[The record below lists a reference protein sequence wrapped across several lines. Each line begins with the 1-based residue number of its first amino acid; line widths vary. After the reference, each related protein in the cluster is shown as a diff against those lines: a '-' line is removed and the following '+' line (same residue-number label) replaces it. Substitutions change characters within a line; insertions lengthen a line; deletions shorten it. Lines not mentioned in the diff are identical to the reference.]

1 MLKVAIKEKEEDLT
15 KYKSEFKVSSPILLD
30 EKAEVANAYG
40 IQSHPQTFFINHEGK
55 IVGRALKDGLDL
67 LEHEGLIQYLVEGR
81 NEIHKHIKSFPLP
94 SHVIPCLVLA
104 FGNSMCVT
112 KEETH
117 AHGETASVK
126 TYPKGYV
133 HPLTEIN
140 LDKVINKNRGLKVLE
155 ENATTAHDYYRGG
168 VQQKA
173 EGERFLKEEKWEEAF
188 VRFETSNR
196 FFLVVLRYLSDDEA
210 YRNIY
215 GDHVVIFLPN
225 LLSADNYL
233 KLANIYKKMGRDDKA
248 VEAKGH
254 GEYYLSESL
263 KDVKTEWGLIF
274 KEFEGL
280 PKK

>member
-1 MLKVAIKEKEEDLT
+1 MTLRKMASSKNVIPAKAGIQKLLT
-15 KYKSEFKVSSPILLD
+15 LLD
-30 EKAEVANAYG
+30 PRLRGSDKLIIIRGSQIAFVIFVVLLG
-40 IQSHPQTFFINHEGK
+40 ITGT
-55 IVGRALKDGLDL
+55 RCA
-67 LEHEGLIQYLVEGR
+67 
-81 NEIHKHIKSFPLP
+81 
-94 SHVIPCLVLA
+94 
-104 FGNSMCVT
+104 VT
-112 KEETH
+112 KEDTH

-140 LDKVINKNRGLKVLE
+140 LDKVINENRGLKVLE

-173 EGERFLKEEKWEEAF
+173 EGERLLKEGKWEEALT
-188 VRFETSNR
+188 RFETSNR
-196 FFLVVLRYLSDDEA
+196 FFQVVLRYLSEDEA

-233 KLANIYKKMGRDDKA
+233 KLANIYQKMGRDDKA
-248 VEAKGH
+248 LEEKGH

-263 KDVKTEWGLIF
+263 KNVKTEWAFQVQKGL
-274 KEFEGL
+274 EGL
-280 PKK
+280 SPKK